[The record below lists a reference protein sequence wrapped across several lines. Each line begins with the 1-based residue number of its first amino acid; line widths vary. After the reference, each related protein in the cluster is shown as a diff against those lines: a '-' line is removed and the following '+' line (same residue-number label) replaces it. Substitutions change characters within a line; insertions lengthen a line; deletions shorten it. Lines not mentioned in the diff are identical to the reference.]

1 MPSPT
6 HNRSLYIN
14 LADERIYR
22 SAFNLTRPL
31 LLQRMRY
38 VEHMLAFLQHAELK
52 TFPLMEQVLRVSC
65 AQEGTFVDSGANEGS
80 WSLVAASYGCKVIA
94 VEPQP
99 HCTQLL
105 QTGVNANAGL
115 GGRVRVVNAFLAAT
129 PMSVN
134 FSADGSCRAARQVSG
149 CPDARSA
156 TS

>member
-1 MPSPT
+1 
-6 HNRSLYIN
+6 
-14 LADERIYR
+14 
-22 SAFNLTRPL
+22 
-31 LLQRMRY
+31 MRY
-38 VEHMLAFLQHAELK
+38 VEHMLAFLQHAELKTFPLMEQVLRVSCAQEGSFVK